1 MSDPQPI
8 QTGSNPIKQLRSDQI
23 KAFCERWQ
31 IRELSLFGSALRS
44 DFRPDS
50 DLDLLVSF
58 FPSAPWTLI
67 DLVTMQQELETIVNR
82 EVDLIEKRAIEN
94 SYNWIR
100 RDAILS
106 TAQVIYSIAS
116 LPTDK

>member
-1 MSDPQPI
+1 MSDPHPI
-8 QTGSNPIKQLRSDQI
+8 QTGSNPINQFRSTQI

-58 FPSAPWTLI
+58 SSSAPWTLI
-67 DLVTMQQELETIVNR
+67 DLVTMKQELEILVNR
-82 EVDLIEKRAIEN
+82 EVDLIEKRAIEH
-94 SYNWIR
+94 SHNWIR
-100 RDAILS
+100 RDAILN
-106 TAQVIYSIAS
+106 TAQVVYSQD
-116 LPTDK
+116 L